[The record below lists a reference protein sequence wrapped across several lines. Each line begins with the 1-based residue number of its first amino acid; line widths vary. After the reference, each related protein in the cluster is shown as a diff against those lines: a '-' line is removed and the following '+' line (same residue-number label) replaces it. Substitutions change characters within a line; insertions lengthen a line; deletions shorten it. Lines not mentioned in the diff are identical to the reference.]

1 MKKILLICIFFL
13 VSCNYQPIYQNTDLD
28 KIEFLKITL
37 EGDQNIN
44 RKIINSLSLK
54 ENEYDDT
61 LNELTIKSYYEI
73 QETSKNSKGQVQSY
87 RSQIIVNLDIKNKG
101 KSILNK
107 DYVEDFSY
115 AHKDNKFELVQY
127 QDEIKNN
134 LINKVIE
141 DVILFLKLQ

>member
-37 EGDQNIN
+37 EGDQDIN

-61 LNELTIKSYYEI
+61 LNELRIKSSYEI

-115 AHKDNKFELVQY
+115 ANKDNKFELVQY

>member
-1 MKKILLICIFFL
+1 MKKILIFCVFFL

-37 EGDQNIN
+37 EGDQDIN

-61 LNELTIKSYYEI
+61 LNELKIKSSYEI

-115 AHKDNKFELVQY
+115 ANKDNKFELVQY

>member
-1 MKKILLICIFFL
+1 MKKILIFCVFFL

-61 LNELTIKSYYEI
+61 LNELRIKSSYEI

-115 AHKDNKFELVQY
+115 ANKDNKFELVQY

>member
-1 MKKILLICIFFL
+1 MKKILIFCVFFL

-37 EGDQNIN
+37 EGDQDIN

-61 LNELTIKSYYEI
+61 LNELTINSSYEI

-87 RSQIIVNLDIKNKG
+87 RSQIIVKLDIKSKG
-101 KSILNK
+101 RNILNK
-107 DYVEDFSY
+107 DYEENFSY
-115 AHKDNKFELVQY
+115 TPKDNKFELVQY
-127 QDEIKNN
+127 QDEIKNI

>member
-37 EGDQNIN
+37 EGDQDIN

-61 LNELTIKSYYEI
+61 LNELKIKSSYEI

-115 AHKDNKFELVQY
+115 ANKDNKFELVQY

>member
-1 MKKILLICIFFL
+1 MKKILLICILFL

-61 LNELTIKSYYEI
+61 LNELTIKSSYEI

-87 RSQIIVNLDIKNKG
+87 RSQIIVKLDIKSKG
-101 KSILNK
+101 RNILNK
-107 DYVEDFSY
+107 DYEENFSY
-115 AHKDNKFELVQY
+115 TPKDNKFELVQY
-127 QDEIKNN
+127 QDEIKNI